1 MSGEYDIE
9 VHKRRVEFDASLR
22 MALQTE
28 ESMVWAFTEAHDV
41 SSEYGRAFDEMGPFS
56 APDAIVGKLQAL
68 PIKPLAFSRRW
79 LQTSKWHD
87 ERHWDDFDLTKTL
100 TNPAS
105 SVIRN
110 FSSAWNRF
118 KDVVAVTAMLGP
130 VRRGMDGPGNDPDT
144 TFDSTNQAVLLNY
157 VPSGSATNSG
167 LTRAKVVATKQKFM
181 ANRAGSRELHFA
193 ISSKEWAD
201 LINDDKFTD
210 ANYRLV
216 MGDQSNG
223 IVGYMGF
230 YWHMYE
236 DLPVVVGSPSYRR
249 CIAWSRDGVRT
260 GVVKEPQAG
269 LTRREDM
276 VGYPWQA
283 HWWAEIGAARADEK
297 LVVEIQTLAA

>member
-1 MSGEYDIE
+1 MAGEFDIE

-22 MALQTE
+22 LALQTE
-28 ESMVWAFTEAHDV
+28 ESLIWAFTEPHDV
-41 SSEYGRAFDEMGPFS
+41 TSEYGRAFDEIGSFGP
-56 APDAIVGKLQAL
+56 PDAIVGKLQAL

-110 FSSAWNRF
+110 FTSAWARF
-118 KDVVAVTAMLGP
+118 KDTVAVNALLGP

-144 TFDSTNQAVLLNY
+144 PFDATNQTIALNY
-157 VPSGSATNSG
+157 VPAGSAVNSG
-167 LTRAKVVATKQKFM
+167 LTRAKVAATKQKFM

-193 ISSKEWAD
+193 ISSKEWMD
-201 LINDDKFTD
+201 LVNDDKFTD
-210 ANYRLV
+210 RQYTMV

-236 DLPVVVGSPSYRR
+236 DLPVVTGSPSYRQ
-249 CIAWSRDGVRT
+249 CIAWTRDGIRT
-260 GVVKEPQAG
+260 GVVKDMQVG
-269 LTRREDM
+269 LDRRLDM

-283 HWWAEIGAARADEK
+283 HWWADIGAARADEK
-297 LVVEIQTLAA
+297 LVVQVQTLAS